1 MSELEISGNYT
12 CIDNDNINNTK
23 YINIKKITYNNNN
36 KLDKTKI
43 ENIYVE
49 NKIKKHDDS
58 YKNFDV
64 KQYIDDI
71 INKNLKNDFDNHLI
85 NDDMHSDKNSKN
97 SLDNNFLDDDLYS
110 DEYIEYILYNNNEL
124 YIKDKTKKDI
134 RNYEKIIII
143 GMIIFV
149 NYLAKAPKVL
159 SLA

>member
-12 CIDNDNINNTK
+12 CIDNDNINDTK
-23 YINIKKITYNNNN
+23 YINIKKITNNNNN
-36 KLDKTKI
+36 KLDKSKI

-49 NKIKKHDDS
+49 NKINKHDEG
-58 YKNFDV
+58 YTNFDV

-71 INKNLKNDFDNHLI
+71 INKNLKNDIDNNLI
-85 NDDMHSDKNSKN
+85 NVNMHSDKNSKN
-97 SLDNNFLDDDLYS
+97 NLDNNFLDDDLYS
-110 DEYIEYILYNNNEL
+110 DEYIEHILYNNNEL
-124 YIKDKTKKDI
+124 YIKDKTQKNI
-134 RNYEKIIII
+134 HNYEKIIII